1 MVLEGGKSNWRIV
14 FTAAVILLISS
25 CHLFAQ
31 DLTELREDRRNKL
44 DEIQYTEKLLSE
56 TADNKKNQVN
66 QVKLMNRQISNR
78 ESVIRSIRQELEY
91 FEKSISSKEDTVE
104 LLQVE
109 VKELKEEYGR
119 MIVTAYMTRR
129 SYDKAQY
136 ILAASDFNQAYKRIK
151 YLQQYSRFRIQ
162 QAEEIKEKASELEIQ
177 VSKLENEKTVQGRL
191 LNQRQKE
198 IASLNNQKSN
208 KDQFVKQLSR
218 KEKELR
224 KELRDKRQIYN
235 QIENE
240 IRRILAEAIGESSEG
255 GDFGMTPEMKII
267 SNEFGQNKGRHA
279 WPVERGVITSKYGRH
294 QHEVLKNIVI
304 ENSGIDITTD
314 SGQSIRSV
322 FEGKVNSIMSFKG
335 ANLTVVIQHGEYFTV
350 YHGLVDVLVKKGDIV
365 SRLEPIGKAFKAD
378 NSNRSQMQFQIWKG
392 TDSVDPELW
401 LAR

>member
-322 FEGKVNSIMSFKG
+322 FEGKVNSIM
-335 ANLTVVIQHGEYFTV
+335 
-350 YHGLVDVLVKKGDIV
+350 
-365 SRLEPIGKAFKAD
+365 
-378 NSNRSQMQFQIWKG
+378 
-392 TDSVDPELW
+392 
-401 LAR
+401 